1 MYLLN
6 FLLFLFFEI
15 QYLEVSNERTQS
27 NQKSKEE
34 IQQNIN
40 KSLVNKETHSA
51 DKEKK
56 ARMVKR
62 PENATKIIQEFE
74 VIIKSNKKSLYG

>member
-6 FLLFLFFEI
+6 FSLFLLFEI
-15 QYLEVSNERTQS
+15 LYLEVSNERTQS

-40 KSLVNKETHSA
+40 KSLVNKETHSI

-62 PENATKIIQEFE
+62 PENATKILF
-74 VIIKSNKKSLYG
+74 KNSR